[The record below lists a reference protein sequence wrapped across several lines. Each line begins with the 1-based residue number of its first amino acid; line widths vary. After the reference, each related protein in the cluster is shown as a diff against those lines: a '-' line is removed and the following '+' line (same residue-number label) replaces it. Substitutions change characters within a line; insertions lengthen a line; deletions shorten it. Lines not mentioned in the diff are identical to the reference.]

1 MSYARGLSKEW
12 FRGLILVIVCLC
24 PGLLQAAPKK
34 HCISPRTASQ
44 FLSAQAPSTVSRT
57 PRLTSSALSA
67 GNVVVVQ
74 ADKQLLILSNPFDLQ
89 SHAIHFIPVLR
100 NRYVYTVMSLPF
112 DSSVSDGITL
122 KDDDSVQYN
131 LHNFQF
137 PFAGK
142 VYNSFFINSNGNL
155 TFNGGDADPPDLD
168 TLLEGDPRIAP
179 FFTDLDPE
187 TQGNVFVH
195 ETGTTVAVTWLKV
208 PEFFNNNQFDFG
220 ENTFQ
225 VVLHSDGSIDFVY
238 TKEMTATEA
247 VVGILPGSG
256 KSVFGNT
263 QFSKNDSSL
272 RPQLSFVENYH
283 DYESVNIPLLMQT
296 LYKQY
301 PDQYDFVTL
310 FSNFDL
316 IPVPGVQAFALV
328 VQNDV
333 KGIGNPAGSGGD
345 TFRDNHKYGSKGK
358 LQGITYFGN
367 IHGYP
372 ADPNQTLPD
381 TYMSFLQMK
390 AHETAHRW
398 LAYVQTELDGRS
410 SNVILGRDLSHW
422 SFFLNSQGSFLEGNQ
437 IQQTSRSSFV
447 TSTPFV
453 RFSDLDLYLMGLVS
467 EDDVTDTYFVD
478 GPRSFSPNFPFAAQS
493 SPEPDVSFKGSAI
506 PVRISD
512 IIAANGKRV
521 PDSTTS
527 QKSFRDLFV
536 LITRSQNP
544 AAQQEVEQVDLFRG
558 SWESYFS
565 KVTNGKATISTKV
578 Q

>member
-1 MSYARGLSKEW
+1 MSYARSVPRRW
-12 FRGLILVIVCLC
+12 FWGIILVIFCLC
-24 PGLLQAAPKK
+24 PGILQAAPKK
-34 HCISPRTASQ
+34 HCISPGAASRY
-44 FLSAQAPSTVSRT
+44 LSAQTPSTNSRVS
-57 PRLTSSALSA
+57 RLTSSALSA

-89 SHAIHFIPVLR
+89 NRGIHFAPVLR
-100 NRYVYTVMSLPF
+100 NRYVYTVASLPF
-112 DSSVSDGITL
+112 DSSVTDGITL
-122 KDDDSVQYN
+122 KDDDSVQFN

-142 VYNSFFINSNGNL
+142 TYGSFFINSNGNI
-155 TFNGGDADPPDLD
+155 TFGEEDSDPPDLD
-168 TLLEGDPRIAP
+168 TLLDGAPRIAP

-187 TQGNVFVH
+187 SQGDVFVH
-195 ETGTTVAVTWLKV
+195 ETSDRVAVTWLKV
-208 PEFFNNNQFDFG
+208 PEFFNDNQFDFG

-247 VVGILPGSG
+247 VVGILPGFG
-256 KSVFGNT
+256 KSGFGNT
-263 QFSKNDSSL
+263 RFSRSNAL
-272 RPQLSFVENYH
+272 RPQISFIENYH

-316 IPVPGVQAFALV
+316 NPVPGVQAFALV

-345 TFRDNHKYGSKGK
+345 TFRDTHKYGSKRK
-358 LQGITYFGN
+358 LQGITFFGN
-367 IHGYP
+367 IHQFP
-372 ADPNQTLPD
+372 TDPNQTLPD
-381 TYMSFLQMK
+381 TYTSFLQMK

-398 LAYVQTELDGRS
+398 LAYIGTELDGRFS
-410 SNVILGRDLSHW
+410 DVILGRDSSHW
-422 SFFLNSQGSFLEGNQ
+422 SFFLNSEGSFLEGNQ
-437 IQQTSRSSFV
+437 VQQNSRSSFT

-478 GPRSFSPNFPFAAQS
+478 GARNFSPNFPFAAQS
-493 SPEPDVSFKGSAI
+493 SPEPDVQFKGSAI

-536 LITRSQNP
+536 LITRAQNP
-544 AAQQEVEQVDLFRG
+544 AVQQEIDQVDLFRG